1 MVSSNRIKCGKG
13 RWGMAFDE
21 DKERDDKEA
30 AIVAAARI
38 TFLAQ
43 GFEGASMDR
52 IAQQAGVSKRTV
64 YNRFR
69 SKEDLFAAAIED
81 CCRDILPVDVEIA
94 EASLST
100 TAFVSALAHA
110 FLRGLLQQDALA
122 LRRIATFEAGRNPA
136 LGRLF
141 LAHGP
146 ARIAASYAP
155 ILDRVARREGL
166 AIPDVEIA
174 IYQLGALIS
183 EPLHTEALFGAPPDD
198 LESAIDAQIKRA
210 LSAFWKIYG

>member
-1 MVSSNRIKCGKG
+1 MNL
-13 RWGMAFDE
+13 AFD
-21 DKERDDKEA
+21 DAQERDGKEA
-30 AIVAAARI
+30 AIVAAARK

-43 GFEGASMDR
+43 GFDSASMDR
-52 IAQQAGVSKRTV
+52 IAQEAGVSKRTV

-69 SKEDLFAAAIED
+69 SKEDLFAAAIEES
-81 CCRDILPVDVEIA
+81 CRNILPVDVEVA
-94 EASLST
+94 ESSLST
-100 TAFVSALAHA
+100 AAFVSALAHA
-110 FLRGLLQQDALA
+110 FLRGLLQPDALA
-122 LRRIATFEAGRNPA
+122 LRRIAAFEAGRNPA

-166 AIPDVEIA
+166 AIPDVEVA

-198 LESAIDAQIKRA
+198 LEAAIDAQIERA